1 EADNPAFQVAD
12 ISIGIKHRRTVPEL
26 LSKYVLE
33 FFELDGF
40 LSNLIDADFEFQDGM
55 IEKNTR

>member
-1 EADNPAFQVAD
+1 
-12 ISIGIKHRRTVPEL
+12 VPEL

-40 LSNLIDADFEFQDGM
+40 LSKLIDEDFEFRDGM
-55 IEKNTR
+55 IERNTR